1 MMHLQGLDLN
11 LLIALDALLTERNV
25 TRAAERIHISQPGMS
40 AALQKLRHHFS
51 DQLLERIG
59 RNMELTARGRAL
71 AEPVKSILSQVR
83 DLSDQSS
90 RFDPAVARR
99 VFRISATTYGCEL
112 LATPLISALRER
124 APLVS
129 VQFEELAA
137 DTAERILD
145 GQVDFAITISARLLD
160 KMESHDEHFHS
171 EKLFTDSFV
180 VAVAKDNPRVKD
192 TITFDEL
199 CEMGYIETR
208 FGGTIAG
215 IAEQLWRQQPKQPR
229 ISGWLPNF
237 QLALDTVG
245 QTDMA
250 TILPRLLVALQGDR
264 YNVRSVPVP
273 FEMPILEERL
283 YWHKRNDNDPGHAW
297 MTETLRETVH
307 NLLI

>member
-124 APLVS
+124 APFVS
-129 VQFEELAA
+129 VQFEELTA

-171 EKLFTDSFV
+171 EKLFTDNFV
-180 VAVAKDNPRVKD
+180 VAVAKDNTHVND
-192 TITFDEL
+192 AITFDEL

-215 IAEQLWRQQPKQPR
+215 ISEQLWRQQPKQPR

-237 QLALDTVG
+237 QLTLDTIG

-250 TILPRLLVALQGDR
+250 TILPQLLVMLQGDR
-264 YNVRSVPVP
+264 YNVRSLPVP

-283 YWHKRNDNDPGHAW
+283 YWHKRNGNDPGHRW
-297 MTETLRETVH
+297 MTETLREIVD

>member
-129 VQFEELAA
+129 VQFEELTA

-171 EKLFTDSFV
+171 EKLFTDNFV
-180 VAVAKDNPRVKD
+180 VAVAKDNTHVND
-192 TITFDEL
+192 AITFDEL

-215 IAEQLWRQQPKQPR
+215 ISEQLWRQQPKQPR

-237 QLALDTVG
+237 QLTLDTIG

-250 TILPRLLVALQGDR
+250 TILPQLLVMLQGDR
-264 YNVRSVPVP
+264 YNVRSLPVP

-283 YWHKRNDNDPGHAW
+283 YWHKRNGNDPGHRW
-297 MTETLRETVH
+297 MTETLREIVD